1 MGVFVLSKKLI
12 TMEFNRTQETIE
24 MNNQLQIVKINN
36 FQFRHPLG
44 TVSCKGWAVC
54 IPGKGFLKFKSD
66 NNFLPY
72 VPIGG
77 KKALQSIIADG
88 GFIDY
93 NDLEFI
99 NPVVR

>member
-1 MGVFVLSKKLI
+1 
-12 TMEFNRTQETIE
+12 MEFNRTPETIE

-44 TVSCKGWAVC
+44 TVACKGWAFF

-72 VPIGG
+72 VPLGG
-77 KKALQSIIADG
+77 KKALQSIIETG
-88 GFIDY
+88 GFIHFD
-93 NDLEFI
+93 DVEFI
-99 NPVVR
+99 NPVALN